1 MKMIS
6 SARNNGR
13 TNEDWFHK
21 YSCHSSR
28 ASEICQRP
36 SIVTLVTHIHSNLY
50 MKRWTRLV
58 INAPRA
64 SSTGLAMWP
73 SQNFSFSSSC
83 WTCLE
88 NLHQVFLSSS
98 CWDLWNQLYEESHLY
113 LAIVASYY
121 DILLTASPRLRS
133 YSLSES
139 LTRFKE
145 YAYPYRCHAR
155 GGEWAALKSGEEG
168 RLGGVS
174 KANRAA
180 QQRTALV

>member
-1 MKMIS
+1 MSILSSKQPTGHKTRYLKRVHVNEISEFGTITMKMIS

-36 SIVTLVTHIHSNLY
+36 SIVTLVTHIRSNLY

-98 CWDLWNQLYEESHLY
+98 CWDL
-113 LAIVASYY
+113 
-121 DILLTASPRLRS
+121 
-133 YSLSES
+133 
-139 LTRFKE
+139 
-145 YAYPYRCHAR
+145 
-155 GGEWAALKSGEEG
+155 
-168 RLGGVS
+168 
-174 KANRAA
+174 
-180 QQRTALV
+180 